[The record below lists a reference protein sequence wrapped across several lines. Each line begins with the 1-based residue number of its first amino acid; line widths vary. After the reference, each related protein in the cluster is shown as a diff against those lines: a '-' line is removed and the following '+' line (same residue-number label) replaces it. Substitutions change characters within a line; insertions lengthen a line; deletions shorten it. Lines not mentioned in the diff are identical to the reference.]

1 MHIEDT
7 NYQKHLV
14 FKDIDYYIAFYKK
27 LSFAVMSWIT
37 VGTTALLNIDAYVY
51 SSIQGTLSSI
61 KNILHDGRITDAYTL
76 LRKYHDSIVINIYTN
91 VFLEEKVSLENLIV
105 KQIDDWL
112 KGTAP
117 LPEYRTMFQFIQ
129 KSRTMGKI
137 TQSLFG
143 DGRYK
148 AIRNRCNDATHYN
161 FYKFILMN
169 DNEIYLKSRLSILG
183 EFQEDLQNLIILHFA
198 LLFFIRENYM
208 MASDHRDALDLGTT
222 PEPESEYWVAPFI
235 QDFFDEVVAKNR
247 PDLAQ
252 IIKENTEMKLA

>member
-1 MHIEDT
+1 MHVEDAS
-7 NYQKHLV
+7 YQKHLV

-37 VGTTALLNIDAYVY
+37 VGTTALLNIDTYVY

-61 KNILHDGRITDAYTL
+61 KNILHNGRITDAYAL

-91 VFLEEKVSLENLIV
+91 VFLEEKISLENLIV

-112 KGTAP
+112 KGTAKM
-117 LPEYRTMFQFIQ
+117 PEYRIMSQFIQ
-129 KSRTMGKI
+129 KSKIMGEI
-137 TQSLFG
+137 SQSLFG

-161 FYKFILMN
+161 FYKFILIN
-169 DNEIYLKSRLSILG
+169 DNEIYLKNRLSILD
-183 EFQEDLQNLIILHFA
+183 EFKEDLKNLIILHFA
-198 LLFFIRENYM
+198 LLFFIKGNYM
-208 MASDHRDALDLGTT
+208 MASDHRDALDLGAT

-235 QDFFDEVVAKNR
+235 QDFFDEVIAKNR

-252 IIKENTEMKLA
+252 IIKENTAMKLA